1 VNTVPFI
8 DFYESFAA
16 MQDHRLYYTDGV
28 HPNRRGYE
36 IMAATALNVLR
47 DLVR

>member
-1 VNTVPFI
+1 MP
-8 DFYESFAA
+8 DY
-16 MQDHRLYYTDGV
+16 RLYYTDGV